1 MDDLT
6 YGLKQLCRRNRDGS
20 HASQADR
27 MSGLMLM
34 ARQLREA
41 GFRQLR
47 PVPSHRIGVKFA
59 PKIPANRGQIE
70 GQNPS

>member
-1 MDDLT
+1 MDDLA

-27 MSGLMLM
+27 VNGLMLM
-34 ARQLREA
+34 AWQLREA

-47 PVPSHRIGVKFA
+47 RHRRA
-59 PKIPANRGQIE
+59 LMCQASRG
-70 GQNPS
+70 